1 MENAIPTLIIACI
14 LAVLIPAL
22 TLTSLIYKPMFEN
35 THDRQDTS
43 PWQQF
48 WGGSYRPALKQ
59 RLLQPVFSQLERERK
74 IGDVIVDVDFR
85 KVLSGLAKY
94 LKPEGRIIVFNFPDD
109 GNRLLFSDLGL
120 KDNRQLV
127 SFFEEHNFEIEHK
140 AFPKRAQNETDE
152 AE

>member
-48 WGGSYRPALKQ
+48 WGESYRPALKQ
-59 RLLQPVFSQLERERK
+59 RLLEPVFTQL
-74 IGDVIVDVDFR
+74 
-85 KVLSGLAKY
+85 
-94 LKPEGRIIVFNFPDD
+94 
-109 GNRLLFSDLGL
+109 
-120 KDNRQLV
+120 
-127 SFFEEHNFEIEHK
+127 K

-152 AE
+152 SEQLIVLVARKCVQA